1 MGTFYT
7 SCRVANHVDRRKSVE
22 IQKLLVDTGAEFT
35 WINGETLKS
44 IGVKREK
51 KDYKFVMANGQE
63 ITRSVG
69 FAILQVSD
77 ALTIDEV
84 IFGEPGD
91 LQILGAR
98 SLEGMNLRVDSRSK
112 RLVAGGPILAACM
125 RVQPRYRTSRV
136 SPD

>member
-1 MGTFYT
+1 MKNRMGTFYT
-7 SCRVANHVDRRKSVE
+7 SCRVANHVDRKKSAQVP
-22 IQKLLVDTGAEFT
+22 KVLVDTGAEFT
-35 WINGETLKS
+35 WIDGETLKS

-69 FAILQVSD
+69 FAIIHVGD

-84 IFGEPGD
+84 IFGQPGD

-98 SLEGMNLRVDSRSK
+98 SLEGMNLRVDPRAK
-112 RLVAGGPILAACM
+112 KLVAGGPILAA
-125 RVQPRYRTSRV
+125 
-136 SPD
+136 